1 MASRACAFVSV
12 PSAFKSFERCDGSG
26 VFVEA
31 RVVVFTAVCALV
43 DVQNLSLRLPDAV
56 VPDAI
61 PAVKAELLRSR
72 YVGQ

>member
-1 MASRACAFVSV
+1 MRLVSAL
-12 PSAFKSFERCDGSG
+12 SAFKYFQSSDGSG
-26 VFVEA
+26 IFVEA
-31 RVVVFTAVCALV
+31 RGVVFTAVCALG

-56 VPDAI
+56 VPGAI